1 MSYSYEDIV
10 RGGKGNM
17 SIIRF
22 VRGTQEQFDKMIDK
36 TNMIKPDLYMKDD
49 TIYFVIPDETKPI
62 KETSGT
68 SALVDGVA
76 SGSEDVD
83 LSKRTL
89 ADDILDSAF
98 KTKLEELLV

>member
-1 MSYSYEDIV
+1 MAYSYEEV

-49 TIYFVIPDETKPI
+49 TIYFVVPDETKPV
-62 KETSGT
+62 K
-68 SALVDGVA
+68 VA
-76 SGSEDVD
+76 FDNDRPES
-83 LSKRTL
+83 
-89 ADDILDSAF
+89 I
-98 KTKLEELLV
+98 EENPFLQESIDF

>member
-1 MSYSYEDIV
+1 MIYEDVI

-49 TIYFVIPDETKPI
+49 TIYFVVPDETKPI
-62 KETSGT
+62 KIKY
-68 SALVDGVA
+68 
-76 SGSEDVD
+76 EDRPESIEENPF
-83 LSKRTL
+83 LQESI
-89 ADDILDSAF
+89 DI
-98 KTKLEELLV
+98 